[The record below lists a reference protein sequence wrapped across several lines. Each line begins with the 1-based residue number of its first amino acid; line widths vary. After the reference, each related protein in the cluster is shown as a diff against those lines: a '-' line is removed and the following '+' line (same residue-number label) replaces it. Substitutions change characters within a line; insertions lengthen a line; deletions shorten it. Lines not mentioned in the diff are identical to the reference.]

1 MDASATTLKFRTASE
16 GTWRQYSLKPISPS
30 PAATTTT
37 SSGAA
42 VDGVGYVEG
51 WSISRMPIPI
61 EVRERMKQFP
71 ALIRALAQ
79 RR

>member
-16 GTWRQYSLKPISPS
+16 GTWKQYNLKPISPP
-30 PAATTTT
+30 PAPATI
-37 SSGAA
+37 SSGGA
-42 VDGVGYVEG
+42 VDGVGCVEG

-79 RR
+79 R